1 MKIEILEQKKNSQEK
16 LPQIVNRIFSICRAD
31 PNFPLKNEM
40 ENVDNRIQ
48 EIKEKINKQN
58 DLLKQSSELKKDF
71 LQRIEVLD
79 DSNSRTQLQL
89 LENLGSDL

>member
-1 MKIEILEQKKNSQEK
+1 
-16 LPQIVNRIFSICRAD
+16 
-31 PNFPLKNEM
+31 M